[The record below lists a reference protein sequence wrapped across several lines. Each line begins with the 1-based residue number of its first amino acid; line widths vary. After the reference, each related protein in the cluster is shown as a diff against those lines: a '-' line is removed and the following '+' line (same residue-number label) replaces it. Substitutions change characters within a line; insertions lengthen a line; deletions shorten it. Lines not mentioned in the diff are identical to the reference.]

1 MGKRDSAN
9 KRKGEEVVQINVK
22 EGIVVPNSCTEHFVI
37 RANLMDLIE
46 LECVNSNAEVLKL
59 VHTN

>member
-1 MGKRDSAN
+1 M
-9 KRKGEEVVQINVK
+9 QINVK